1 MVSPGVAVLP
11 PTSVVKAQFA
21 ALLREGGGSTTD
33 LDVLDCTGA
42 EIPLLCSLLTMKG
55 ASLRKLSLPVTRE
68 VLVALKGCVNV
79 VDIA

>member
-1 MVSPGVAVLP
+1 MAVLP

-42 EIPLLCSLLTMKG
+42 EIPLLCSLLTRNLAALGG
-55 ASLRKLSLPVTRE
+55 AV
-68 VLVALKGCVNV
+68 VLWWWC
-79 VDIA
+79 ICCFQTFCWSRP